1 MLLGSLLTKLE
12 SASYSGALLENLN
25 DLVLVARMH
34 AAGEMHGEAPNEY
47 AAGAVARFS
56 RMASDEDW
64 LGIMN
69 LLERSQAPAMDCLC
83 HMIEWSLALDEKGET
98 GSEAS
103 CSCGGQ
109 GGCHADV

>member
-25 DLVLVARMH
+25 DLVLVARIH
-34 AAGEMHGEAPNEY
+34 AAGETHGEAPDEY

-56 RMASDEDW
+56 RAASDEDW

-69 LLERSQAPAMDCLC
+69 MLERSQTPAMDCLRI
-83 HMIEWSLALDEKGET
+83 MIEWSLALDEKSGIE
-98 GSEAS
+98 SEAS

-109 GGCHADV
+109 GGCHADA